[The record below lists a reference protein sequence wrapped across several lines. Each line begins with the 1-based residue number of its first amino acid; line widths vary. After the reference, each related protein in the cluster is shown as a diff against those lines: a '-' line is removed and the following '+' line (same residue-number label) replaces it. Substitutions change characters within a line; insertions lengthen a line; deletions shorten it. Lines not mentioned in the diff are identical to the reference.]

1 MSDRKLKTALIVSI
15 VLNVFLVGGV
25 AGGLAFW
32 RLNPQ
37 VRAAAK
43 PAPGSPRPLPLRF
56 AADGL
61 RPDQQSA
68 FRQDLRAARQASLD
82 DLRRAQAHR
91 RDLAGLIGARDF
103 DRAAVG
109 AALTG
114 ARTADMAVRARLE
127 TAVADYAASLSAEDR
142 AIFVRGLARSPTL
155 RTPPP
160 PPENRAAAATE
171 NPPAM
176 R

>member
-1 MSDRKLKTALIVSI
+1 MSERKLKTVLIVSI
-15 VLNVFLVGGV
+15 ILNVFLVGGV

-61 RPDQQSA
+61 APDQQRA
-68 FRQDLRAARQASLD
+68 FRQTLRAARQASSS
-82 DLRRAQAHR
+82 DLRSAQAHR
-91 RDLAGLIGARDF
+91 RDLAGLFGARDF
-103 DRAAVG
+103 DRAAVET
-109 AALTG
+109 ALTG
-114 ARTADMAVRARLE
+114 ARTADAAVRARLE
-127 TAVADYAASLSAEDR
+127 TAVADYAAALSAEDR
-142 AIFVRGLARSPTL
+142 AVFARGLARSPTL
-155 RTPPP
+155 RTPPQA
-160 PPENRAAAATE
+160 PENRAAAATE
-171 NPPAM
+171 NPPSM